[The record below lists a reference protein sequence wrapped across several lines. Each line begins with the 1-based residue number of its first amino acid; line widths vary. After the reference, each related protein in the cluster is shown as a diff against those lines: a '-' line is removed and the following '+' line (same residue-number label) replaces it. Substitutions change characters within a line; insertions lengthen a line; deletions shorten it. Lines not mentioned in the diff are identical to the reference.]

1 LIFCTGAG
9 GYIGGAIIRTATEA
23 GMTVQGGVRRQ
34 TALPPGVAPVVT
46 GDLATAVLPLAG
58 VSAVIHAAG
67 LGHKRGVPES
77 VWRSANVDAAIN
89 VARQAKAAGVQKFI
103 LISTAHIHGR
113 VHDGVVTDTTPP
125 NPMDHYAASKL
136 QAEETVTAAFG
147 PGLTIIRPT
156 AVIGPHCPGNLQLL
170 MKLLQRRVPLP
181 FGSIVNRRS
190 FIDAD
195 DLALLVLAVVNTEI
209 PPPVVLAAHPESIS
223 SPALIHALAAGMG
236 VKPRLLPFPPA
247 LLAAG
252 ASVLGRAAM
261 WQSLAGSFTANPQA
275 ARALGW
281 APRQTLTESLN
292 QTGAAFVVT

>member
-1 LIFCTGAG
+1 MIFITGAN
-9 GYIGGAIIRTATEA
+9 GYIGSAIARSLLETGLTLS
-23 GMTVQGGVRRQ
+23 GGVRRQ

-46 GDLATAVLPLAG
+46 GDLATAELNFSGIA
-58 VSAVIHAAG
+58 AVIHAAG

-103 LISTAHIHGR
+103 LISTAHVHGR
-113 VHDGVVTDTTPP
+113 VHDGTVTDTTPP

-195 DLALLVLAVVNTEI
+195 DLALLVLAVVNTEN

-223 SPALIHALAAGMG
+223 SPALIHALAAGMD

-261 WQSLAGSFTANPQA
+261 WQSLAGSFVANPSA
-275 ARALGW
+275 ALALGW
-281 APRQTLTESLN
+281 APRQTLAESL
-292 QTGAAFVVT
+292 QKTGAAYVVT